1 MPAKCN
7 GISTVHMLAQH
18 EYERGRV
25 RRGAGVGGRACPWHA
40 RYRGEHVVLG
50 FVVLGFEDV
59 DRRVRFPPLANPAWW
74 GKDHVRRGSVWTA
87 RNRSN
92 SQSNGPMPTTLS
104 AVGARHNP
112 WPAMPS
118 LMHQQCTA
126 AGTVEFNPSNHPS
139 INMCTFNLNRH
150 AGKYNRVCLLHTS
163 SYLQQPHLHCSC

>member
-1 MPAKCN
+1 M
-7 GISTVHMLAQH
+7 
-18 EYERGRV
+18 
-25 RRGAGVGGRACPWHA
+25 
-40 RYRGEHVVLG
+40 LG

-126 AGTVEFNPSNHPS
+126 AGTVEFDPSDHPS
-139 INMCTFNLNRH
+139 VNMCTFNLNRH